1 MKTKRRRSSFC
12 LAATALSLLT
22 LRVGQEASPINHQ
35 ISLPAGMSWCDDGMI
50 NGLFTQVN
58 TLRSQNGVAALS
70 MNTLGMKDAA
80 IRATQFASYM
90 TTNPPGSPGFN
101 PHQGY
106 DTTAAS
112 LGYKIVTENLAY
124 MTIDPAYVVYA
135 AWQDSLSH

>member
-12 LAATALSLLT
+12 LAAVALSLLT
-22 LRVGQEASPINHQ
+22 LRVGQGASPINHQ

-58 TLRSQNGVAALS
+58 TTRSQNGVAALS
-70 MNTLGMKDAA
+70 MNTLGMKDAE

-101 PHQGY
+101 PHLRIRY
-106 DTTAAS
+106 DCCQ
-112 LGYKIVTENLAY
+112 LGV
-124 MTIDPAYVVYA
+124 
-135 AWQDSLSH
+135 QDSHRESGVHDHRSSLRRV

>member
-58 TLRSQNGVAALS
+58 ILRSQNGVAALS
-70 MNTLGMKDAA
+70 MNTLGMKDAE
-80 IRATQFASYM
+80 IRATQFASYI
-90 TTNPPGSPGFN
+90 TTRPPAHPDSTHIKDTARLLPAWGTRLSPRIWR
-101 PHQGY
+101 
-106 DTTAAS
+106 T
-112 LGYKIVTENLAY
+112 
-124 MTIDPAYVVYA
+124 
-135 AWQDSLSH
+135 